1 MEERIRTIMSAV
13 FALPIESINDESSPD
28 SIESWDS
35 LKHINLVVA
44 LEEEFEI
51 NFTDN
56 EILEIINFKLIKK
69 IVESLLE

>member
-1 MEERIRTIMSAV
+1 MEERIRTIMSTV
-13 FALPIESINDESSPD
+13 FGLPIESINDESSPD

>member
-1 MEERIRTIMSAV
+1 MEKRIRTIMSAV

>member
-13 FALPIESINDESSPD
+13 FDLPLESINDESSPD

>member
-13 FALPIESINDESSPD
+13 FDLPIESINDESSPD